1 MGAKFQEIVMK
12 DTTTNAQRFTRSMV
26 KNFGRVQSREILQIL
41 DTLLKNNN
49 SEDFDESI
57 RTLFTESL
65 YILNNTRYERITKEQ
80 LNNKDWRAEQLKKPD
95 NK

>member
-1 MGAKFQEIVMK
+1 MK
-12 DTTTNAQRFTRSMV
+12 DTTANAQRFTRSMV

-49 SEDFDESI
+49 SEDFDEGM